1 MSTTLNPYREITV
14 TTIAVLGA
22 GRVGS
27 AIART
32 AMDAGFEVNLA
43 ASGPAEDIA
52 LLAEIVTPGARA
64 MTAADAVQGADIVVV
79 AVPLHKHRT
88 IDPTGLRGKIVVD
101 AMNYWAAVDGA
112 IDQFDADPRTSSE
125 IVAEHFAG
133 ARVVKAFNHIGYH
146 DLEEHRLP
154 RGATGRR
161 ALAVASDD
169 RAAAGEIAQVIE
181 RIGFDALDAGPL
193 VAGAALEPGTEI
205 FSGAFDAEALQHRLD
220 EAAALASTPTLP

>member
-1 MSTTLNPYREITV
+1 MTYQPKWVWWLTYQPHFTPTERITV

-88 IDPTGLRGKIVVD
+88 IDPTGLRGKIVV
-101 AMNYWAAVDGA
+101 
-112 IDQFDADPRTSSE
+112 
-125 IVAEHFAG
+125 EHFAG

>member
-1 MSTTLNPYREITV
+1 M

-88 IDPTGLRGKIVVD
+88 IDPTGLRGKIVV
-101 AMNYWAAVDGA
+101 
-112 IDQFDADPRTSSE
+112 
-125 IVAEHFAG
+125 EHFAG